1 MPRTWDKAYDNFHF
15 VLIPHALYYSFAF
28 LSFLAHPR
36 AGIISLWQL
45 NWNFYKYE
53 SSVQFRVVK
62 VEIMQNKGFNDVQ
75 LLFKNNFIVIKIN
88 CLKISSTLH
97 YMLESQSFF
106 LSYRERV
113 KRKKHFRDDVKI
125 VEKME

>member
-1 MPRTWDKAYDNFHF
+1 M
-15 VLIPHALYYSFAF
+15 
-28 LSFLAHPR
+28 
-36 AGIISLWQL
+36 
-45 NWNFYKYE
+45 
-53 SSVQFRVVK
+53 
-62 VEIMQNKGFNDVQ
+62 EIMQNKGFNDVQ
-75 LLFKNNFIVIKIN
+75 LLFKNNFIAIKIN